1 MLLSIF
7 QILGLSVYTIVLMI
21 FITMLCPPVRRKLK
35 EISLYGDCFKKRIA
49 ESYEKYLYI
58 LVIIRQVLLFSA
70 LIVIVSIMD
79 FSITLEY
86 FPSLILL
93 GLSIIVFVSV
103 QLPLLMKAHILVNF
117 KIDDEVY
124 DSTISF
130 KPREDPTLVEARIYN
145 LGFSTYKNSVAI
157 FYFGEEFEILPCNDP
172 KYEHLKFH
180 FKKEFSIQE
189 IHGGALF
196 SPKDNFLSIPPQ
208 EVFIFPM
215 YIKIPEKEKKGIM
228 HIDFYSENTWGMT
241 VIYKQV
247 IVER

>member
-7 QILGLSVYTIVLMI
+7 QIVGLSVYTIVLMI
-21 FITMLCPPVRRKLK
+21 FIIMLCPPVRRKLK
-35 EISLYGDCFKKRIA
+35 EIKLYGDCCKRRIA
-49 ESYEKYLYI
+49 DSYEKYLHR

-70 LIVIVSIMD
+70 LIVIVSIID
-79 FSITLEY
+79 FSIALEY

-130 KPREDPTLVEARIYN
+130 KPRKDPTLVEARIYN

-157 FYFGEEFEILPCNDP
+157 FYFEGDFKIVPHTDP
-172 KYEHLKFH
+172 KYEDLEFH
-180 FKKEFSIQE
+180 FKKKFSIQK

-196 SPKDNFLSIPPQ
+196 SPKENFLSIPPQ
-208 EVFIFPM
+208 EVFVFPM
-215 YIKIPEKEKKGIM
+215 YIKIPEKEKKGKM